1 MARPFHLEVV
11 TPTHKLYDEDAD
23 MVVVRT
29 VTGDEAYLF
38 DHIHTN
44 AIIGQGLLKIRSEE
58 HGMQVAQCDGGF
70 VKVNETGVMIVTK
83 SAEWKTDLN
92 ED

>member
-11 TPTHKLYDEDAD
+11 TPTHKLYDDNAD

-29 VTGDEAYLF
+29 VIGDEAYLY
-38 DHIHTN
+38 DHIYTN
-44 AIIGQGLLKIRSEE
+44 AIVGQGLLKIRTED
-58 HGMQVAQCDGGF
+58 GNMQVAECDGGF
-70 VKVNETGVMIVTK
+70 VKVNETGVTIVTK
-83 SAEWKTDLN
+83 SAQWKDMSE